1 MKKFLLYA
9 SAIASMMLA
18 GSCQKEVLAPV
29 SEGETSVKF
38 AIALPDGLQT
48 KAMSQAEST
57 DIVYY
62 EIWNSDWSRQL
73 YPVEEAGVQSA
84 YASAV
89 VDGCKATIDLKLISD
104 QTYNFIFWA
113 QNEACGAYDVT
124 ELKNVGV
131 NYDVIGAEG
140 NQDKFDAFY
149 AVETIRVEG
158 PINKTITLY
167 RPFAQLNFGA
177 DEMTTTFGDIVVTDT
192 KIQVSG
198 LATVF
203 NTLTGYGEQAV
214 TEPVAFQAEGVA
226 TDEAL
231 VTGGKSYTWVAMDYM
246 LMMDKQALVNVEAS
260 FGVFGMDEP
269 VTHSLTNVP
278 LKKNYRTN
286 IVGDLFTTD
295 AKLQIIVDPE
305 FNKPDEIISMWDGTT
320 IEEPEYDA
328 ATETYEISNAYEL
341 AWLAAAVNGTLPEVT
356 APNTFAG
363 KTVKVIADINLQNA
377 PWTPIGY
384 WETFEGT
391 FDGGNHIIHNLN
403 VTATEADCYLGL
415 FGCTNNAT
423 IKNVKIHNAVVKAT
437 VGDNTWAGGH
447 LGALVGYPD
456 GTTVIENITLTG
468 DIKVEGP
475 MDKKGAQR
483 IGAVVGGFEAKS
495 LTLNNVTVDANRGSY
510 VKGNLYVGGVAGQ
523 PICPVSMTNVTSN
536 IDVYAQD
543 GMVGGIAGYVMPN
556 STLTNCSATGNVYRV
571 ASTGSENQVKR
582 IGGILGSW
590 ESSYGKVVLDECA
603 FEGALYVAGAEY
615 TDYLY
620 GGLVGRAAN
629 TDADAKG
636 IIVINGLTFISEG
649 LAVDAE
655 GNLYAYSAA
664 GLQQALDNAAEG
676 TTTVS
681 FGQNLAGDVIVKQTE
696 GKNIVIDGK
705 EYNYDG
711 TIYIWGNARY
721 EGAETL
727 AIKNVNFKH
736 AEGAIDFISSN
747 STASAERYAHNVTIE
762 GCTFEGGANAV
773 AARFRQAYNIAFKD
787 SEVIAGHSL
796 AQLNGCSGVAI
807 EGTTVKA
814 GRGVSFGTS
823 TGCTVSAS
831 TFEADSYGLRAD
843 GSSTGSLTLTNTS
856 IKAEQ
861 PIIVRKMTGEYAVAL
876 NVVDLETEAA
886 YQVVFTNGADD
897 AEYVLPKGKYTLEG
911 AEGLCVYP
919 VATTESFEAAVANE
933 GLAVIDLYGPVT
945 SVGEGF
951 VINHDV
957 VLNMNNQVFNAGSTA
972 QSTWYALEVKGDN
985 YVEINQANFT
995 RAGISAEG
1003 GADVV
1008 FNSGKI
1014 DHKPERTSRY
1024 IFCAHN
1030 EGTTITIKD
1039 GTFKNDRAKNSF
1051 FWAEDRAVIYV
1062 EGGNFGGVASNKKV
1076 VTSNGG
1082 QVIISGGTFNFDPTA
1097 WLAEGCTATK
1107 NGSTWTVSK

>member
-1 MKKFLLYA
+1 MKKFLLYV
-9 SAIASMMLA
+9 SAAAMMLA
-18 GSCQKEVLAPV
+18 ESCQKEALAPV

-38 AIALPDGLQT
+38 SIALPDGLQT
-48 KAMSQAEST
+48 KAMSRAEST

-62 EIWNSDWSRQL
+62 EIWNSDWTRQL
-73 YPVEEAGVQSA
+73 YPVEQAGAQS

-89 VDGCKATIDLKLISD
+89 VNGCKATIDLKLVSD

-113 QNEACGAYDVT
+113 QNNACGAYNVDN
-124 ELKNVGV
+124 LKNVGV
-131 NYDVIGAEG
+131 DYDVIGAEG

-149 AVETIRVEG
+149 AIETIRVEG
-158 PINKTITLY
+158 PINKTVTLY

-192 KIQVSG
+192 EIQVSG

-214 TEPVAFQAEGVA
+214 TSPVAFQAKGIA
-226 TDEAL
+226 TDETL
-231 VTGGKSYTWVAMDYM
+231 VAAGKPYTWVAMDYM
-246 LMMDKQALVNVEAS
+246 LMMDDQALVNVEAS
-260 FGVFGMDEP
+260 FGVDGMDEP

-295 AKLQIIVDPE
+295 AKLEIIVDPD
-305 FNKPDEIISMWDGTT
+305 FNQPDEIISMWDGTT
-320 IEEPEYDA
+320 VEEPEYDA

-341 AWLAAAVNGTLPEVT
+341 AWLAAAVNGTLTKGTPE
-356 APNTFAG
+356 TFAG
-363 KTVKVIADINLQNA
+363 KTVKVVADIDLQNA

-391 FDGGNHIIHNLN
+391 FDGGDHMIRNIN
-403 VTATEADCYLGL
+403 VTAKEADCYLGL
-415 FGCTNNAT
+415 FGCLNNAV
-423 IKNVKIHNAVVKAT
+423 IKNVKVHNAVVKAT
-437 VGDNTWAGGH
+437 VGDDSWAGGH
-447 LGALVGYPD
+447 LGVIAGYPD

-495 LTLNNVTVDANRGSY
+495 LTLSNITVNASEDSY

-523 PICPVSMTNVTSN
+523 PICPVTMTNVVSN
-536 IDVYAQD
+536 IDVYSQD
-543 GMVGGIAGYVMPN
+543 GMVGGISGYVMPN
-556 STLTNCSATGNVYRV
+556 STLTNCSSTGNVYRV
-571 ASTGSENQVKR
+571 SASGTENQLKR

-590 ESSYGKVVLDECA
+590 ESKYGKVVLDECA
-603 FEGALYVAGAEY
+603 FEGVLYIAGAEY
-615 TDYLY
+615 AEYVY
-620 GGLVGRAAN
+620 GGLVGRAA
-629 TDADAKG
+629 TTTEDAKG
-636 IIVINGLTFISEG
+636 VLVINGITFISEG

-655 GNLYAYSAA
+655 GNMVAYSAA

-681 FGQNLAGDVIVKQTE
+681 FGQNLAGDVIVKQSE
-696 GKNIVIDGK
+696 GKNIVIDGCG
-705 EYNYDG
+705 YNYDG
-711 TIYIWGNARY
+711 TVYVWGAARY
-721 EGAETL
+721 QGAETL

-747 STASAERYAHNVTIE
+747 TTASAERYAHNVTIE
-762 GCTFEGGANAV
+762 GCTFEGGVDAV
-773 AARFRQAYNIAFKD
+773 AAKFRQSYNIVIKD

-796 AQLNGCSGVAI
+796 AQLTGCTGVAI
-807 EGTTVKA
+807 EGATVKA

-823 TGCTVSAS
+823 KNCTVSGS
-831 TFEADSYGLRAD
+831 TFDAESYGLRAD
-843 GSSTGSLTLTNTS
+843 GTITDGSLAVSNTS
-856 IKAEQ
+856 IKADQ

-876 NVVDLETEAA
+876 NVVVLETEAA
-886 YQVVFTNGADD
+886 YQVVFTNGKDD
-897 AEYVLPKGKYTLEG
+897 AEYVVPTGTYTLTG

-919 VATTESFEAAVANE
+919 VADADSFAAALANE
-933 GLAVIDLYGPVT
+933 GLAVVDLGGAVE
-945 SVGEGF
+945 SVGLGF
-951 VINHDV
+951 DIERDV
-957 VLNMNNQVFNAGSTA
+957 VLNMNGHEFNAGSTA
-972 QSTWYALEVKGDN
+972 ESLWYALQVRGEHN
-985 YVEINQANFT
+985 VEINDANFT
-995 RAGISAEG
+995 RAGILADG

-1024 IFCAHN
+1024 IFCALD
-1030 EGTTITIKD
+1030 EGTTITVKD
-1039 GTFKNDRAKNSF
+1039 GTFKNDRARNNF
-1051 FWAEDRAVIYV
+1051 FWADGGAVIYV

-1082 QVIISGGTFNFDPTA
+1082 KVIISGGTFNFDPTA
-1097 WLAEGCTATK
+1097 WVAEGCTVTK
-1107 NGSTWTVSK
+1107 IGSTTWTVSK